1 MVPFFILVAMGS
13 VVGQADGIPHLFPFR
28 AAGVGF
34 ADNVKLSLTSPMILH
49 LFVEK

>member
-1 MVPFFILVAMGS
+1 MSKTIILG
-13 VVGQADGIPHLFPFR
+13 GYRDGVHLFPFR